1 MRELLLITFCSAVV
15 SIVSAQEFVT
25 SYGNNY
31 AAKENV
37 VHYDNSTVV
46 KKQKFVTNSVKVT
59 KNNSIVYYDTK
70 RSKKYE
76 K

>member
-1 MRELLLITFCSAVV
+1 MRELLLITLSSAVV

-31 AAKENV
+31 AAKENI
-37 VHYDNSTVV
+37 VHYDNSTAV

-70 RSKKYE
+70 RTQKYE